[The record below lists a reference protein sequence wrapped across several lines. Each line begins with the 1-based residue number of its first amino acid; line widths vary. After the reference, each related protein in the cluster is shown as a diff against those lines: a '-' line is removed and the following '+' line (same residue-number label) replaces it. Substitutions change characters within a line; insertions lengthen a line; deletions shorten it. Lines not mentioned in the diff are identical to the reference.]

1 MKKKSV
7 KEMVSADTYKTLKE
21 NNVKLVYDYNSESK
35 KNKYSKQ
42 FNLKLFEGYDLLE
55 NFIVAR
61 PYIQKKYKIDLGLF
75 EILLYLHGKKFF
87 TQKDYSEMPK
97 QFKYRSI
104 KNLIKTGYVGIVQ
117 NGENLGKH
125 VYRLNTNASIII
137 KEFYEVL
144 SGEKKFLED
153 SGNPLARKKTRTAF
167 DKKKMD
173 LILKINQ
180 IPAPEKK
187 KPLYQ

>member
-7 KEMVSADTYKTLKE
+7 KEMVSADTNKTLKE
-21 NNVKLVYDYNSESK
+21 NNIKLVYDYNSESK

-55 NFIVAR
+55 NFILAR
-61 PYIQKKYKIDLGLF
+61 PYIQKKYNIDLGLF
-75 EILLYLHGKKFF
+75 ELLLYLHGKKFF
-87 TQKDYSEMPK
+87 TQKDYAEMPK
-97 QFKYRSI
+97 QFRYRSI
-104 KNLIKTGYVGIVQ
+104 KNLMNTGYVGIVQ
-117 NGENLGKH
+117 NGENLAKH
-125 VYRLNTNASIII
+125 VYRLNTNASIMI

-153 SGNPLARKKTRTAF
+153 YSNPLARKKTRTAF

-180 IPAPEKK
+180 APAPEKK
-187 KPLYQ
+187 KPLYR

>member
-1 MKKKSV
+1 
-7 KEMVSADTYKTLKE
+7 MVSENVLDALKE
-21 NNVKLVYDYNSESK
+21 SNIKLVYDYNAEAK

-42 FNLKLFEGYDLLE
+42 FNLKLFEGYDFLE
-55 NFIVAR
+55 NLIVVR

-75 EILLYLHGKKFF
+75 ELLLYLHGKKFF
-87 TQKDYSEMPK
+87 TQKDYAEIPK

-104 KNLIKTGYVGIVQ
+104 KNLMNTGYLGIVQ
-117 NGENLGKH
+117 NGDNLGKH
-125 VYRLNTNASIII
+125 VYRLNASATVII
-137 KEFYEVL
+137 KDFYELL

-153 SGNPLARKKTRTAF
+153 YSNPLARKKTRTAF

-180 IPAPEKK
+180 APAPEKK
-187 KPLYQ
+187 KPLYR